1 MMGRPMLENNAMLTR
16 RLLLG
21 SCMTLAAVPA
31 LAQGRRPATR
41 VAATPHDKQPLPAQ
55 PAPTPAQTPIGPVA
69 TDARWA
75 YIMDLSTGAIL
86 LEKNAD
92 EEMTPSSL
100 TKLMTL
106 YITFQRLAEGRLKL
120 TDQLPVSEAAWRFGG
135 SKMFVRVGTGVSVED
150 LIKGVIVDSGND
162 ACVVL
167 AEAISGSQEQFAHLM
182 NDTAKKLGM
191 THSHFMNPMG
201 WPVPNHFMSVRDIAT
216 LTADLI
222 RQFPQYYHYFEDKTF
237 TYSNITQHNRNELVM
252 HGTADG
258 LKTGHT
264 DDGGYGLCASPE
276 RNGRRVIL
284 VLNGMPTNRDRAEQG
299 ERLMDWAFA
308 NFEDVKLYVAGQVV
322 DHAPVWLGTASTV
335 PLVGARDLMVTMPH
349 GWRNDARLQIS
360 YNAPIHA
367 PIAQGTRIGTLTVT
381 GHGVP
386 SMQMP
391 LVAGTSVPKLSLPG
405 RAMAVLTH
413 YVTGG

>member
-1 MMGRPMLENNAMLTR
+1 MPENTAMLTR

-21 SCMTLAAVPA
+21 STLTFAATPA
-31 LAQGRRPATR
+31 LARRPAHQP
-41 VAATPHDKQPLPAQ
+41 AAAHGRQPAPAQ
-55 PAPTPAQTPIGPVA
+55 PAAAPANTPIGPVA

-75 YIMDLSTGAIL
+75 CIVDFNTGATL

-120 TDQLPVSEAAWRFGG
+120 SDKLPVSETAWRFGG
-135 SKMFVRVGTGVSVED
+135 SKMFVRVGTSVSVAD
-150 LIKGVIVDSGND
+150 LLKGIIVDSGND

-167 AEAISGSQEQFAHLM
+167 AEAIAGSQEQFAHLM
-182 NDTAKKLGM
+182 NETAAKLGM
-191 THSHFMNPMG
+191 SHSHFMNPMG
-201 WPVPNHFMSVRDIAT
+201 WPVPNHYMSARDIAT
-216 LTADLI
+216 LATDLI
-222 RQFPQYYHYFEDKTF
+222 RRFPRYYHYFGDKTF
-237 TYSNITQHNRNELVM
+237 TFSNITQSNRNELVM

-264 DDGGYGLCASPE
+264 DEGGYGLCASAD
-276 RNGRRVIL
+276 RNGRRVIV
-284 VLNGMPTNRDRAEQG
+284 VLNGMPTSRDRAEQG

-308 NFEDVKLYVAGQVV
+308 NFEDVKLFAAGQVIEHV
-322 DHAPVWLGTASTV
+322 PVWLGTSATV
-335 PLVGARDLMVTMPH
+335 PLVGARDLEVTMPRT
-349 GWRNDARLQIS
+349 WRSSAKVSVS
-360 YNAPIHA
+360 YNTPIRAPVA
-367 PIAQGTRIGTLTVT
+367 KGLQLGWLSVT

-386 SMQMP
+386 HMDVP
-391 LVAGTSVPKLSLPG
+391 LVAGMDVPKLGLPG